1 MSGQKAASRA
11 PEGAEVLWLSPE
23 AQQRLV
29 FAAAATAMII
39 AGGFVAAI
47 NGAQPFAHG
56 SWLAAY
62 LVLVGGVAQLLL
74 GLGWLALPNATAS
87 VRLRRAQFGLWN
99 AGTLAVAGGV
109 LGDLP
114 GLLFAGS
121 AVFAGALVCFALN
134 SGYSGGVGRGRVLT
148 YRILICLLFVSVV
161 VGGVLAQT
169 TPTH

>member
-1 MSGQKAASRA
+1 MRHGSEANA
-11 PEGAEVLWLSPE
+11 PGVGVLWLSPQAE
-23 AQQRLV
+23 QRLV
-29 FAAAATAMII
+29 FAAAAGVMIV

-47 NGAQPFAHG
+47 NGAKAFAHG

-87 VRLRRAQFGLWN
+87 VRLRRAQFALWN

-109 LGDLP
+109 VADVP

-121 AVFAGALVCFALN
+121 AVFAGALVCFALS
-134 SGYSGGVGRGRVLT
+134 SGSGRGAGRSRVLI
-148 YRILICLLFVSVV
+148 YRIVICLLFVSIV
-161 VGGVLAQT
+161 VGAVLAQT
-169 TPTH
+169 PATN